1 MLWFTGCGQP
11 TDSAKDQFRS
21 NVVSGLV
28 SPEADAWIHSG
39 ASYRNNNYGSNVQSV
54 LDSSLPERTVIRFSP
69 VAIQNALAGEYVS
82 ATLRIHVYSAS
93 NFGAGQTVELHRLI
107 QPWEEDAVTFN
118 CAVDSNTGNTDQ
130 DCTGPTQWDLEPQGA
145 NPWIAEIA
153 TTTITDSSTVLEFD
167 VTAEVAALLDGT
179 IDHYGWAIAL
189 EDGAPGFG
197 RIELRE

>member
-1 MLWFTGCGQP
+1 
-11 TDSAKDQFRS
+11 
-21 NVVSGLV
+21 
-28 SPEADAWIHSG
+28 
-39 ASYRNNNYGSNVQSV
+39 
-54 LDSSLPERTVIRFSP
+54 
-69 VAIQNALAGEYVS
+69 
-82 ATLRIHVYSAS
+82 
-93 NFGAGQTVELHRLI
+93 
-107 QPWEEDAVTFN
+107 FN

-197 RIELRE
+197 RIELRESSNPPELEIEYDTDPPATTTDWTPPEPEEVAPDPDLTVIEGMAEGVAFLYEGED